1 MKKRQ
6 TGICGLLLALALLAG
21 CPVDTSDTGNVPEN
35 GGGTGG
41 GGEENGTGGGEHGA
55 PPSAPSLL
63 YGPAVSYDPGAF
75 APSVTFVFD
84 KAVNGTA
91 AGWEI
96 TGDGTATLTA
106 KPAPET
112 IAAFTPGVLETFTL
126 TAANIIDETKAL
138 AVTAQVM
145 PVSGVFARPEG
156 DGEAVYTVTWYD
168 DNGATNIVSLLTDED
183 QNPDTPD
190 APKGFLV
197 EDADLRNIFNAVYT
211 PNAPGSTDGIEPGKL
226 AAAYTEAVS
235 GAVLRLFKITVGSTA
250 ADDRI
255 EIGGEVLPG
264 AAAQPAVDKYHPVV
278 IDVGLPGTPNSGLPV
293 FYIHDRGLGTGGAD
307 YVHIRLRVNQGANL
321 VIEADNDA
329 EHASPDG
336 ACPYGNLTGGTVEVM
351 GGGALRNG
359 AYRGFPL
366 GQGSVIIARLGSR
379 FATGPES
386 PDPPDPGRLGYDAA
400 WLAGP
405 IGENAALNWDAGDQ
419 NGSFIEIRDGG
430 TLAFDANLTLQ
441 KSLVLRYD
449 VWFVNSPTL
458 TIDAAAGLVAEDST
472 YKLYG
477 TFFQTGG
484 QNPARPAAKI
494 VVMAGGAISRSALSP
509 SDSDDF
515 ITAADST
522 ITINNRG
529 SAGGAA
535 KADYGRDGISG
546 YCNWALPEP

>member
-21 CPVDTSDTGNVPEN
+21 CPADTSDTGNVPEN

-63 YGPAVSYDPGAF
+63 SGPDVSYDPDTR

-91 AGWEI
+91 ADWEI

-112 IAAFTPGVLETFTL
+112 VLTPGVLETFTL
-126 TAANIIDETKAL
+126 TAANILDETKTL
-138 AVTAQVM
+138 AVTAQIM

-168 DNGATNIVSLLTDED
+168 DNGAAALLVGG
-183 QNPDTPD
+183 DTLN
-190 APKGFLV
+190 GFLV
-197 EDADLRNIFNAVYT
+197 EDADLRNIFNAVYA
-211 PNAPGSTDGIEPGKL
+211 PNATGSTDSIEPGKL

-307 YVHIRLRVNQGANL
+307 YVHIRLRVNQGASL

-405 IGENAALNWDAGDQ
+405 IGEDAALNWDAGDQ
-419 NGSFIEIRDGG
+419 NGSYIEIRDGG
-430 TLAFDANLTLQ
+430 TLAFDANLTLR

-458 TIDAAAGLVAEDST
+458 TIDAAAGLVAEDGA

-494 VVMAGGAISRSALSP
+494 AVMAGGAISRSALSP
-509 SDSDDF
+509 DSGF
-515 ITAADST
+515 IAAADSN

-535 KADYGRDGISG
+535 KADYGRDSIIG
-546 YCNWALPEP
+546 YCNWDLP